1 MQVLEAPSNA
11 GLKLPGLPRRFV
23 FTADA
28 FHEMARTGLLGENHA
43 RLELLNGEIFE
54 LMPIGHRHAAQTN
67 RLTRVLSSFLPSG
80 VTLQE
85 QNPIRISRVSEPLPD
100 ISIVKGSELDFLKA
114 PPGPEET
121 LLIVEVADTT
131 LSHDIGDKARVYAKA
146 GIQEYWVIDLE
157 SSRIR
162 MFRDPE
168 GEEFRQTRIVAHGDS
183 VALSCLPSLEFQ
195 VADLLLPA

>member
-1 MQVLEAPSNA
+1 MQVLEAPSNS
-11 GLKLPGLPRRFV
+11 GLKKPGPPKRFV
-23 FTADA
+23 FTTDA
-28 FHEMARTGLLGENHA
+28 FHEMARTGLLGDDHS

-54 LMPIGHRHAAQTN
+54 LVPIGQRHAASVDRLN
-67 RLTRVLSSFLPSG
+67 RVFSRHLPDFCLVRV
-80 VTLQE
+80 

-131 LSHDIGDKARVYAKA
+131 LTHDTGDKARVYARA

-157 SSRIR
+157 SSRLR
-162 MFRDPE
+162 VFRDPE
-168 GEEFRQTRIVAHGDS
+168 GDEFRQTLIVAHGDS
-183 VALSCLPSLEFQ
+183 ISLNSLPELQFH
-195 VADLLLPA
+195 VTDLLLPA

>member
-11 GLKLPGLPRRFV
+11 GPRLPGPPRRFV

-28 FHEMARTGLLGENHA
+28 FHEMARTGLLGEDHS

-54 LMPIGHRHAAQTN
+54 LMPIGQRHAAQTN
-67 RLTRVLSSFLPSG
+67 RLTRVLGTLLPRG
-80 VTLQE
+80 IMLQV

-100 ISIVKGSELDFLKA
+100 ISIVRGSELDFLKS

-131 LSHDIGDKARVYAKA
+131 LAHDIGDKARVYARA
-146 GIQEYWVIDLE
+146 GILEYWVIDLE
-157 SSRIR
+157 SSRLRI
-162 MFRDPE
+162 FRDPD
-168 GEEFRQTRIVAHGDS
+168 GEEFRQIRIVGHGDTVS
-183 VALSCLPSLEFQ
+183 LSSLPELEFQ
-195 VADLLLPA
+195 ISDLLLPA